1 MEKQTAANRPYELS
15 LTSKYSKYMYT
26 LEGARVGRCADEND
40 LAKAFLL
47 T

>member
-1 MEKQTAANRPYELS
+1 LEKQTAANWPYELS
-15 LTSKYSKYMYT
+15 LTSKYSKYT
-26 LEGARVGRCADEND
+26 LEGARVGRCADKND